1 MWLNQWPSQKP
12 GWVLVAHNEIL
23 CTNSAMNKLFFML
36 MELFFLSHL
45 ILENQSVSQ
54 KVYLKFGRGIPKF
67 SEKSLTVPKH
77 FAILKFG
84 HEHFIYFYFSDGP
97 LTQSFI
103 WIWLWKPQSVPKLLG
118 HSFWWLWQ
126 DTNKCKYFH
135 VWLGLPITTLYR
147 LGTRLIALC
156 LRWIMFEHT
165 LFVAVCRLRRTNKV
179 HT

>member
-1 MWLNQWPSQKP
+1 
-12 GWVLVAHNEIL
+12 VAHNEIL

-36 MELFFLSHL
+36 MELIVLSHL

-54 KVYLKFGRGIPKF
+54 KVYLKFGRENPKF

-103 WIWLWKPQSVPKLLG
+103 
-118 HSFWWLWQ
+118 
-126 DTNKCKYFH
+126 
-135 VWLGLPITTLYR
+135 
-147 LGTRLIALC
+147 
-156 LRWIMFEHT
+156 
-165 LFVAVCRLRRTNKV
+165 
-179 HT
+179 